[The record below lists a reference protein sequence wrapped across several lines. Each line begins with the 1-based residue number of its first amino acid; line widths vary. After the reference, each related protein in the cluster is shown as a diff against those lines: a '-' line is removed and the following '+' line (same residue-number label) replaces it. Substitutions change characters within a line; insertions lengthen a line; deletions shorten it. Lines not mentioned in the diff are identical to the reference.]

1 MFIVITAA
9 DEAQDGFAI
18 MLCFS
23 SDASHSE
30 EPCAAASFQIHSSTS
45 FSSLLKR
52 KMKTCAAFLRIK

>member
-1 MFIVITAA
+1 VITA
-9 DEAQDGFAI
+9 DEAQDGFAM

-23 SDASHSE
+23 SDASPSE
-30 EPCAAASFQIHSSTS
+30 EPYAAASFQIHSSTS